1 MAKKILDAE
10 NIGEISEGYV
20 GAAID
25 ATLRKIYDDITD
37 RGADGLPRSLKLE
50 LSFKLVS
57 FKLVGKDQLEITSKI
72 DAKIPAHKP
81 VRTIAK
87 LNAPA
92 GGFTFSPETAHSPD
106 QKTFADTLDKE

>member
-1 MAKKILDAE
+1 MAKKILDAA
-10 NIGEISEGYV
+10 NLGEISEGYV

-25 ATLRKIYDDITD
+25 AALGKIYEDITD
-37 RGADGLPRSLKLE
+37 RGTDGLSRTLKLE
-50 LSFKLVS
+50 LS

-72 DAKIPAHKP
+72 DSKLPAHKP
-81 VRTIAK
+81 ARTIAK

-92 GGFTFSPETAHSPD
+92 GGFTFSPETAHNPD